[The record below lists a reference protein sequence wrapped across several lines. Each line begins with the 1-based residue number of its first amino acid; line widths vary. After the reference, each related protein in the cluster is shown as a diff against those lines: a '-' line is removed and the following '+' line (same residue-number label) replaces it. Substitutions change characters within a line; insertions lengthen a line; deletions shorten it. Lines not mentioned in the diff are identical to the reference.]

1 MQNIWNHNLSWATI
15 YNNVTIYSGSSS
27 LFLLVSFIYVYIF
40 TYTLHVCLYVLYV
53 FIICFLVKFLK
64 FAVSSSGWYICIYIW
79 FFSVHFC
86 LCFDLFL
93 YFMLIFYDHAAAQEK
108 RKVSTIPWRAKN
120 EDILEVCIV
129 CSIFHIKNFAPSRSF
144 NNLRHFSEKR
154 MQELISK
161 RNI

>member
-15 YNNVTIYSGSSS
+15 YNNVTIYSGSYSPRI
-27 LFLLVSFIYVYIF
+27 L
-40 TYTLHVCLYVLYV
+40 
-53 FIICFLVKFLK
+53 
-64 FAVSSSGWYICIYIW
+64 YICIYIYIYITCVSICIICIYYLLFGKISEVCS
-79 FFSVHFC
+79 FFFRLIYMYIYLIFFC
-86 LCFDLFL
+86 TFLSLLWPFL

-108 RKVSTIPWRAKN
+108 RKVRTIPWRAKN